1 MRRDLL
7 LAGLAL
13 AGVALAP
20 SLAFAK
26 WYGIGGFDRALGVVG
41 GKVRWSNAGEGAFDW
56 GITKTAR
63 GYTIQVTGG
72 KWGGWYLSYDPTG
85 KDKAV
90 FLTKG
95 PTAGSYW
102 GIGHVGNP
110 GTTPVW
116 AKAGPL
122 KGWSL
127 DRGAKVGTEDCSEK
141 STVHGYADLYGKK
154 KKGEKEKKPPKE
166 CEYRVILSHTRKTPE
181 FGVYEI
187 AP

>member
-26 WYGIGGFDRALGVVG
+26 WYGISGFDRALGVVG

-85 KDKAV
+85 KEKRV
-90 FLTKG
+90 FLSQA
-95 PTAGSYW
+95 PTAGSFW

-116 AKAGPL
+116 AKAGAL

-127 DRGAKVGTEDCSEK
+127 DRGAKVGTEDCVEK
-141 STVHGYADLYGKK
+141 SSGPDGYAGIYGK
-154 KKGEKEKKPPKE
+154 KKGEKKKPKE
-166 CEYRVILSHTRKTPE
+166 CEYQVILSNKRKTPE
-181 FGVYEI
+181 FDIHEI
-187 AP
+187 AK